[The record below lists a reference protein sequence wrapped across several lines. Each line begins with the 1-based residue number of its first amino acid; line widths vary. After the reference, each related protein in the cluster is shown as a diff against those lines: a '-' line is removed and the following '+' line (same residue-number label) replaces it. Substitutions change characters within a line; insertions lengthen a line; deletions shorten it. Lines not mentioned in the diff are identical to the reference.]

1 MSDKKTEQKRA
12 SSDQVLSDEL
22 PMDTDGT
29 TLDNGSAEEKSSKS
43 ISSSSPSGSPAA
55 SLECDPEVKE
65 GFLCLSEE
73 DEGQGEQDET
83 KDRNE
88 EKMDVDPEKEGE
100 KGCNVADGTGNWCLF
115 VMPIMKPLDHL

>member
-1 MSDKKTEQKRA
+1 MSDKKTEQKKT
-12 SSDQVLSDEL
+12 STDQALNGEL
-22 PMDTDGT
+22 PMDTDST
-29 TLDNGSAEEKSSKS
+29 SLDNGSAEEKSSKS

-73 DEGQGEQDET
+73 DEGQGEQDEA

-88 EKMDVDPEKEGE
+88 EKMDVDPEKEEKKEGE
-100 KGCNVADGTGNWCLF
+100 KGCNVAEGTGN
-115 VMPIMKPLDHL
+115 

>member
-1 MSDKKTEQKRA
+1 MSDKKTEPNKT
-12 SSDQVLSDEL
+12 STGQVLNGEL
-22 PMDTDGT
+22 PMDTDST
-29 TLDNGSAEEKSSKS
+29 SLDNGSAEEKSSKS

-73 DEGQGEQDET
+73 DEGQGEQDEA

-88 EKMDVDPEKEGE
+88 EKMDVEPEKEGE
-100 KGCNVADGTGNWCLF
+100 RGCIVADGTGN
-115 VMPIMKPLDHL
+115 

>member
-1 MSDKKTEQKRA
+1 MSDKKAEQKKTA
-12 SSDQVLSDEL
+12 TDQALNGEL
-22 PMDTDGT
+22 PMDTDST
-29 TLDNGSAEEKSSKS
+29 SLDNGSAEDKSSKS

-73 DEGQGEQDET
+73 DEGQGEQDEA

-88 EKMDVDPEKEGE
+88 EKMDVDPEKEEKKEGE
-100 KGCNVADGTGNWCLF
+100 KGCNVADGTGN
-115 VMPIMKPLDHL
+115 

>member
-1 MSDKKTEQKRA
+1 MSDKKTEQKKA
-12 SSDQVLSDEL
+12 SVDQALNGEL
-22 PMDTDGT
+22 AMETEST
-29 TLDNGSAEEKSSKS
+29 SLDNGASEEKSSKS

-73 DEGQGEQDET
+73 DEGQGEQDEA

-88 EKMDVDPEKEGE
+88 EKMDVDPEKEEEKEGE
-100 KGCNVADGTGNWCLF
+100 KGCNMADGTGN
-115 VMPIMKPLDHL
+115 